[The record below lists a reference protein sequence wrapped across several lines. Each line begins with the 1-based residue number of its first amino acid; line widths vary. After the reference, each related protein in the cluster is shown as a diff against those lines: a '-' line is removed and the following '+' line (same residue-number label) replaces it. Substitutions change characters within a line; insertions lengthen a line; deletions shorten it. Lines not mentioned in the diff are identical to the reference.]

1 MAELLTREKKAIDY
15 WQAARK
21 KGAMAKLGRESVR
34 VLLRAVPG
42 FLMAFSEVCGVP
54 LGAWASYGAA
64 LCATGEAAWMGALG
78 VAGAFLMRLLW
89 GLQPRWELLL
99 GAAMLVLLPH
109 VMKKRGGVWLL
120 GASGVLLL
128 PGAVMAVAGASA
140 QGLLQGV
147 AAMLIG
153 TLLAPVME
161 RAIVAISTG
170 RGFDTLES
178 RLSVGYLLLM
188 MLCGAARMMLPG
200 VNLGVLGASCMVLAA
215 AMQLGVSSGCVM
227 GLMAGVVLSLQ
238 GLSLCLPVALA
249 LGGFLAGMGQ
259 AIGRRQVSCA
269 LFALGAGG
277 MLVLYGASGLGALGG
292 VAAAGVL
299 LSVLPRAAME
309 RLGQQTRRFH
319 PQALPAG
326 DAYASYA
333 LRRWEQTVNDMAQAV
348 PSPLGL
354 GEKRDGAWWEERLC
368 ASCPEKAQCGCMNTE
383 LGAQKAESV
392 WRWRDA
398 SDTVWAQHR
407 ETLRGLGCARLYLL
421 MESMD
426 VLRAEHADMQRQLNR
441 ACQQRDMLV
450 THLTALAGSARRYA
464 ALSIGESWWD
474 ERDAAK
480 LRRALAEANSLAR
493 LAFVRQ
499 MDGHA
504 QVAYELHGADSSR
517 EQAAALCTM
526 TSQWLEK
533 PMTIAEESRTHVLL
547 REMPLMMVEIGAA
560 GACASGETS
569 GDTYYLG
576 QLQDG
581 RFIAALSDGMGHGD
595 AAAVES
601 RQTVE
606 LLRLC
611 LDAGYD
617 RSQTLTAVNG
627 MMLLAGR
634 GERFST
640 VDLLLLDLWTG
651 QATLDK
657 LGAAGSYLVQEG
669 KLRRITGDALPLGIL
684 EDVESG
690 ENRMRMQ
697 PGDMLLLL
705 SDGIEDAFGNREE
718 METVLREAILAG
730 AAQETAE
737 QILSA
742 AQRAQGSAC
751 ADDQTVL
758 VLHVVDAAPE
768 MTMWTQCQ

>member
-1 MAELLTREKKAIDY
+1 MAELLTREKKAIEY

-21 KGAMAKLGRESVR
+21 KGALAKLGQESMR
-34 VLLRAVPG
+34 VLMRGVPG
-42 FLMAFSEVCGVP
+42 FLLAFAEVCGVP
-54 LGAWASYGAA
+54 MGAWASYGAA
-64 LCATGEAAWMGALG
+64 LCATDERAWMGALG
-78 VAGAFLMRLLW
+78 VAVAFVMRLVW
-89 GLQPRWELLL
+89 GLQPRWELLS
-99 GAAMLVLLPH
+99 GVVMMLFLSR
-109 VMKKRGGVWLL
+109 VMKKRSGGWLL
-120 GASGVLLL
+120 GASGVMLL
-128 PGAVMAVAGASA
+128 PSAVMAVAGASA

-147 AAMLIG
+147 AALMIGML
-153 TLLAPVME
+153 LSPVME

-170 RGFDTLES
+170 RSFDTMES

-200 VNLGVLGASCMVLAA
+200 VNLGVLSASCLVLVA
-215 AMQLGVSSGCVM
+215 AMYLGVSAGCVM
-227 GLMAGVVLSLQ
+227 GLMSGVVLSLQ

-249 LGGFLAGMGQ
+249 VGGFLAGMGQ
-259 AIGRRQVSCA
+259 ALGKRQVSCA
-269 LFALGAGG
+269 LFAVSAGG
-277 MLVLYGASGLGALGG
+277 LMILYGASRMGALGA
-292 VAAAGVL
+292 VAVAGAL
-299 LSVLPRAAME
+299 LSVLPREAME

-319 PQALPAG
+319 PQALPVG

-354 GEKRDGAWWEERLC
+354 GEKRDGAWWEEHLC
-368 ASCPEKAQCGCMNTE
+368 ASCPEKLQCGCMNTE
-383 LGAQKAESV
+383 LGAEKAEGV

-398 SDTVWAQHR
+398 SDAVWEQQKEA
-407 ETLRGLGCARLYLL
+407 LRGLGCARLYLL

-426 VLRAEHADMQRQLNR
+426 VLRAEHADMQRQLHR

-464 ALSIGESWWD
+464 ALSIGENWWD

-480 LRRALAEANSLAR
+480 LRRALAEENSLAR

-517 EQAAALCTM
+517 EQAATLCTM

-617 RSQTLTAVNG
+617 RGQTLTAVNG

-657 LGAAGSYLVQEG
+657 LGAAGSYLVQQG
-669 KLRRITGDALPLGIL
+669 QMKRMTGDALPLGIL

-697 PGDMLLLL
+697 AGDILLLL
-705 SDGIEDAFGNREE
+705 TDGIEDAFESRET
-718 METVLREAILAG
+718 METAFREAILAG
-730 AAQETAE
+730 TAQETAE

-742 AQRAQGSAC
+742 AKRAQGSAGI
-751 ADDQTVL
+751 DDQTIL
-758 VLHVVDAAPE
+758 VLQVVTSAPE
-768 MTMWTQCQ
+768 MTMEPVCR